1 MPVCVCAA
9 AAHGFYRVWVAVS
22 AQDEDLHPRGID
34 NSHRAC
40 FVIILCRAPVSFRE
54 HSSLPT
60 SSVRLRAPAGWPSAS
75 ARPSRRLAASVIWSV
90 LRDGANILTA
100 FDGFQQT
107 CRFRQLQRA
116 TVLYWLPYTGMGV
129 MFTTGGGKRCAL
141 FEVSVEP
148 RRGDDAT

>member
-1 MPVCVCAA
+1 VGACLRLCSAR
-9 AAHGFYRVWVAVS
+9 FLLVWVAVS
-22 AQDEDLHPRGID
+22 AMDEDLHPRGID

-40 FVIILCRAPVSFRE
+40 FVIIFSVVFLC
-54 HSSLPT
+54 HSGHPLPYQQAACGCALPR
-60 SSVRLRAPAGWPSAS
+60 VDPLRS

-90 LRDGANILTA
+90 LHDGANILTA

-107 CRFRQLQRA
+107 CRFRQLQCA

-148 RRGDDAT
+148 RRGDDAS